1 MRRAALAVLLSFLVP
16 ILLLAQ
22 RHAAE
27 GGSGSPD
34 RRDPAPVMA
43 VDLAVVITDLTHQLE
58 PTTRDHTL
66 PALVVLVSLRVKV
79 VRPARASE
87 PTRNPISERAKLV
100 LNT

>member
-1 MRRAALAVLLSFLVP
+1 
-16 ILLLAQ
+16 
-22 RHAAE
+22 
-27 GGSGSPD
+27 
-34 RRDPAPVMA
+34 MA